1 MDFLVCFFIAAS
13 MIDRHTEHS
22 FFCLLRVGISFI
34 TQLFIFFLS
43 HRLFLSSTSLFLFP
57 FLSPSLPPSL
67 PPSLSLSQVICGQ
80 CANVSEREE
89 DFLDI
94 PVALT
99 GRAGLEAALKE
110 MFCDIEILDGSNQ
123 YRCERCQCLV
133 DAKRVS

>member
-1 MDFLVCFFIAAS
+1 
-13 MIDRHTEHS
+13 MIDRQTEQS
-22 FFCLLRVGISFI
+22 SFI
-34 TQLFIFFLS
+34 FILYLS
-43 HRLFLSSTSLFLFP
+43 LPISLPFPLPP
-57 FLSPSLPPSL
+57 FLP
-67 PPSLSLSQVICGQ
+67 LSQVICGQ

-133 DAKRVS
+133 DAKRVSK